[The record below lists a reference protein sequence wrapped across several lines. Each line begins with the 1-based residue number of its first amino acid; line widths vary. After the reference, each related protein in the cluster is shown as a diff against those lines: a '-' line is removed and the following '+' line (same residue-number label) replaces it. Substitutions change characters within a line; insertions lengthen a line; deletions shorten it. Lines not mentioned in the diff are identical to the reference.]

1 MFEGFFGLSEHPFN
15 LTPDPRFLFLS
26 ESHQEALSHLRYGIE
41 HRKGFVLITGEVGT
55 GKTTLCR
62 ALLAS
67 LPAQTRTALI
77 LNPSLSAVELL
88 QAVNH
93 DFGISSSSTSRKELL
108 DQLYAF
114 LIQASMNGENAVL
127 IIDECQNLTPEV
139 LEQVRLLSNL
149 ETEKDKLLQIV
160 MIGQPELAKMLS
172 SPNLRQINDR
182 IVLRCHLLPL
192 ERRDTGR
199 YLCHRMEVAGSNRSR
214 VFTWRAQ
221 RMIHRYAQGLPRRI
235 NAIAERSLLIAFLK
249 GRAEI
254 TGRTVAQARRELQG
268 NSGES
273 VQRRRAI
280 VPATIA
286 AAFAAVVVITWPSVF
301 PDLADY
307 ITPPIVATDHEVPL
321 ADDGEEIIP
330 VSAEQ
335 YVISD
340 YVGALEILATLEDGL
355 AGPGILNLHPE
366 PGSLKYITRPSIASV
381 ENGYVVLVHAT
392 DDYVRVLGRE
402 RAFVEIPM
410 EEFRSLYRWNT
421 ILTHGAGQDGI
432 YYARGDSGYE
442 VQRIQRILAEMGY
455 STQKDG
461 VYDITTAE
469 AVERLQED
477 FGLRRDGVAG
487 EETLTLFD
495 IIEKGT

>member
-1 MFEGFFGLSEHPFN
+1 
-15 LTPDPRFLFLS
+15 
-26 ESHQEALSHLRYGIE
+26 
-41 HRKGFVLITGEVGT
+41 
-55 GKTTLCR
+55 
-62 ALLAS
+62 
-67 LPAQTRTALI
+67 
-77 LNPSLSAVELL
+77 
-88 QAVNH
+88 
-93 DFGISSSSTSRKELL
+93 
-108 DQLYAF
+108 
-114 LIQASMNGENAVL
+114 
-127 IIDECQNLTPEV
+127 
-139 LEQVRLLSNL
+139 
-149 ETEKDKLLQIV
+149 
-160 MIGQPELAKMLS
+160 
-172 SPNLRQINDR
+172 
-182 IVLRCHLLPL
+182 LPL